1 MAVASHLGIRL
12 DEYDERIRTFIPG
25 YEAMLDA
32 AAEAAATAPVETPH
46 IVDLG
51 TGTGA
56 LTRRV
61 LLRVPSARMTG
72 IDADADILSLAA
84 ERLKDLPA
92 VPSFV
97 TGDFTNVPLPACDG
111 LVASLALHHIR
122 TADAKRL
129 FYRRC
134 HAALPRG
141 GVLVSADCC
150 PATDPRL
157 EADQFGVWRRH
168 LRQTYSE
175 TETDGYFA
183 AWADEDVYFALADEL
198 SMLGE
203 AGFATEVVWR
213 AGPMAVILGRAD
225 G

>member
-32 AAEAAATAPVETPH
+32 AAEAVATTPSTTPH
-46 IVDLG
+46 VVDLG

-61 LLRVPSARMTG
+61 LSRLPSARITG
-72 IDADADILSLAA
+72 IDADPEILALAA

-92 VPSFV
+92 PTFV
-97 TGDFTNVPLPACDG
+97 TGDFTSVPLPDCDG

-122 TADAKRL
+122 TAEAKRA

-134 HAALPRG
+134 RAALSRG

-150 PATDPRL
+150 PASDRRL
-157 EADQFGVWRRH
+157 ETDQFAAWRAH
-168 LRQTYSE
+168 LRQTYSDAE
-175 TETDGYFA
+175 TTGYFA
-183 AWADEDVYFALADEL
+183 AWADEDVYFPLADEL
-198 SMLGE
+198 SMLAE

-213 AGPMAVILGRAD
+213 AGPMAVIVGRA
-225 G
+225 GT

>member
-32 AAEAAATAPVETPH
+32 AAEAVATTPGKTPH
-46 IVDLG
+46 VVDLG

-61 LLRVPSARMTG
+61 LRRLPAARITG
-72 IDADADILSLAA
+72 IDADPDILSLAA
-84 ERLKDLPA
+84 ERLKDVSAAPT
-92 VPSFV
+92 FV
-97 TGDFTNVPLPACDG
+97 TGDFTSVPLPDCDG

-122 TADAKRL
+122 TADAKRA

-134 HAALPRG
+134 RAALSRG

-150 PATDPRL
+150 PASDPQL
-157 EADQFGVWRRH
+157 EADQFAAWRAH

-175 TETDGYFA
+175 TETAGYFA
-183 AWADEDVYFALADEL
+183 AWADEDVYFPLADEL
-198 SMLGE
+198 AMLGE
-203 AGFATEVVWR
+203 AGFATDVVWR
-213 AGPMAVILGRAD
+213 AGPMAVIVGRAD
-225 G
+225 A